1 MVRPHALPR
10 MDFSSGIPQKL
21 RTLVVVPSV
30 LTSPEK
36 VEDLLEGLEVRY
48 LANRD
53 INLYF
58 GLLTDL
64 LDAEQEV
71 MPEDEHLLL
80 MARQGIEALN
90 EKYHDRIFFLFPRQ
104 RMWDPRRGSG
114 GAMSASEAY
123 SGSSTHCYEGNPGI
137 ASPRFR
143 VTVRSCLE

>member
-1 MVRPHALPR
+1 MLVLAAIFLVLCMSSPAVGLVNWLTTLMVRPHALPR
-10 MDFSSGIPQKL
+10 MDFSSGIPQEL

-36 VEDLLEGLEVRY
+36 IEDLLEGLEVRY

-64 LDAEQEV
+64 RDAEQEV

-80 MARQGIEALN
+80 MACQGIEALN
-90 EKYHDRIFFLFPRQ
+90 EKYHDDFLSLPAPAQ
-104 RMWDPRRGSG
+104 M
-114 GAMSASEAY
+114 EY
-123 SGSSTHCYEGNPGI
+123 
-137 ASPRFR
+137 
-143 VTVRSCLE
+143 